1 MNSAVQVIPR
11 GAYDRH
17 RAAGVVHL
25 GLGAFHRCHQAMVF
39 EALLSAGDLRWGIVG
54 VGMRNDALVNALR
67 QREGWYP
74 VLVEGDTSAWHWVGA
89 VTQTLMA
96 STESGQVTAAIAAPT
111 TRWLTLSVTEKAYTP
126 HVAAL
131 IVEGLTARRAG
142 GLPGLTIA
150 SCDNLRDNGDCLKS
164 LCLQVSL
171 HNPAVSQ
178 WIVEHCRFPNSM
190 VDRIVPAASAAL
202 KAKALI
208 DLGTH
213 AVDTAISTEPFWEW
227 VIQDH
232 FQDPS
237 DAQVLRQVGVQ
248 VVADVRPFEDAK
260 LGLLNGAHS
269 AIAYFS
275 VLAGW
280 QTVDAFVQQPVA
292 CEWLER
298 LMFQELGPGLIR
310 PDWKAYAN
318 SLLTRFKNP
327 ALAHKT
333 LQIAGDSSQKIPQ
346 RWAPAIGL
354 RLAEGA
360 PPRYLALASAAWMRY
375 LLGVDEHGAQFTV
388 QDPLSQQLQAIAIP
402 ARGDADKTVQSLG
415 RIASIWGPLAS
426 QDEAWLKAVTQA
438 YRDLETYGV
447 ASAMQR
453 MLVIDAV
460 SHA

>member
-11 GAYDRH
+11 GSYDRH

-39 EALLSAGDLRWGIVG
+39 EALLSAGDLRWGVVG
-54 VGMRNDALVNALR
+54 VGMRNDVLVNALR
-67 QREGWYP
+67 KHDGWYP
-74 VLVEGDTSAWHWVGA
+74 VLVEGETSAWYWVGA
-89 VTQTLMA
+89 VNQTLMA
-96 STESGQVTAAIAAPT
+96 TTESGRVTAAIAAPT

-126 HVAAL
+126 HLATL
-131 IVEGLTARRAG
+131 IVEGLTARRAK

-164 LCLQVSL
+164 LCLNVASYD
-171 HNPAVSQ
+171 PASSQ

-190 VDRIVPAASAAL
+190 VDRIVPAASATL

-208 DLGTH
+208 DLG
-213 AVDTAISTEPFWEW
+213 ALAIDTAVSTEPYWEW

-237 DAQVLRQVGVQ
+237 DAQILRQVGVQ

-260 LGLLNGAHS
+260 LGLLNGTHS
-269 AIAYFS
+269 AIACLG

-327 ALAHKT
+327 ALAHST
-333 LQIAGDSSQKIPQ
+333 LQIAGDSSQKIRQ
-346 RWAPAIGL
+346 RWAPVISL

-375 LLGVDEHGAQFTV
+375 LLGVDEQGVQFTV
-388 QDPLSQQLQAIAIP
+388 QDPLAKQLHTIAEV
-402 ARGDADKTVQSLG
+402 ARGDADKTVQMLG
-415 RIASIWGPLAS
+415 RMASIWGPDAS
-426 QDEAWLKAVTQA
+426 QDEFWLEAVAQA
-438 YRDLETYGV
+438 YRELETHGV

-453 MLVIDAV
+453 MLDLDAV
-460 SHA
+460 SNI